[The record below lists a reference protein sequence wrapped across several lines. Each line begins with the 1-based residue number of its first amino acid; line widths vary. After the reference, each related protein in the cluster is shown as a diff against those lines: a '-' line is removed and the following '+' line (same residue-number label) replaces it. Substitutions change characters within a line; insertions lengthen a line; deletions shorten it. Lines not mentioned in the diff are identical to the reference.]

1 MLIDGRSL
9 PAGSVVE
16 TEIAIIGGGV
26 AGITMALEFSRLN
39 IPTCVLEAGGTSY
52 SSRSQALYAGE
63 VAEGL
68 AYDLRATRSR
78 YFGGSS
84 NCWSGWCRPF
94 GAMDLAQ
101 RDWVPESGWPIGLAD
116 LAPYYPRAREILQ
129 VADLPMDVEFWRN
142 RLRGTGIR
150 LLPFDDGVLNTVVNL
165 FSPPVRLGRTR
176 RAELEKS
183 PGVRIILHS
192 TATNLLT
199 DSAAGQVTGIRART
213 TVGRELLVKAK
224 CVVLAAGGIE
234 NARLLLLSN
243 DVQKEGLG
251 NANDIVGRYFMDH
264 PRIRLGRL
272 TLAEPHAHSRF
283 YDVTY
288 HYNNDDFAVN
298 GTRAGA
304 TIGLSEALQRKERLM
319 QCHTTLFG
327 CYFGEDTEAV
337 AHWKRV
343 YASFTRHRY
352 ADLQDIARMVPG
364 LPAATAAFLGRV
376 TRLRE
381 LVRHYTLESI
391 IEPVPDRDSRVTLS
405 REKDVFGM
413 RRVRLTWRVGELEKR
428 THRRAVHLLR
438 QQIESRGLGQL
449 VIDGDPWGDGWSEKV
464 QTTWH
469 QVGTTRMNP
478 DPRLGVVDCDCKVHG
493 IANLFIAGSSVF
505 PTAGSNMPTLNL
517 AALAA
522 RLADHI
528 RRVHRDLPPYDLA
541 GARYEAVA

>member
-9 PAGSVVE
+9 PANSVLE

-52 SSRSQALYAGE
+52 SSSSQALYAGE

-68 AYDLRATRSR
+68 AYDLLATRSR
-78 YFGGSS
+78 YLGGSS

-94 GAMDLAQ
+94 SATDLER
-101 RDWVPESGWPIGLAD
+101 RDWVPESGWPIDTAD
-116 LAPYYPRAREILQ
+116 FAPYYARAREILQ
-129 VADLPMDVEFWRN
+129 VADLPLDVAFWGA

-150 LLPFDDGVLNTVVNL
+150 LMPFDEAQLQTVINL
-165 FSPPVRLGRTR
+165 FSPPARLGRSC
-176 RAELEKS
+176 RAELERS
-183 PGVRIILHS
+183 PVLRIVLNS
-192 TATNLLT
+192 TATSLAT
-199 DSAAGQVTGIRART
+199 DPAAAVVTGIRART
-213 TVGRELLVKAK
+213 TAGRDLLVKARH
-224 CVVLAAGGIE
+224 VVLAAGGIE

-251 NANDIVGRYFMDH
+251 NAHDLVGRYFMDH

-272 TLAEPHAHSRF
+272 TLAEPHAYSRF

-304 TIGLSEALQRKERLM
+304 SIGLSAGLQRREKLL

-327 CYFGEDTEAV
+327 CYFGEDIGAV
-337 AHWKRV
+337 AHCKRV
-343 YASFTRHRY
+343 YTSFKRHRH
-352 ADLQDIARMVPG
+352 ADLGDIARMMPG
-364 LPAATAAFLGRV
+364 LPAATAAFLGRI
-376 TRLRE
+376 TRMRE

-405 REKDVFGM
+405 PEKDAFGM

-428 THRRAVHLLR
+428 THRRAVELIR
-438 QQIESRGLGQL
+438 QQVESRGLGKL
-449 VIDGDPWGDGWSEKV
+449 VIDGDPWGEGWNERV

-469 QVGTTRMNP
+469 QVGTTRMHP
-478 DPRLGVVDCDCKVHG
+478 DPRQGVVDCDGKVHG
-493 IANLFIAGSSVF
+493 IANLHVAGSSVF

-522 RLADHI
+522 RLAEHL
-528 RRVHRDLPPYDLA
+528 RRVHRDLPPYDLSP
-541 GARYEAVA
+541 RTYEAVA